1 MSGAEEL
8 AGVAEA
14 LPDALLEYVED
25 DGQGDVVADKPDD
38 QSSAEVEVDP
48 LVAKAQKDGWTDKDA
63 WVEAGKD
70 PDQWVDAK
78 EFISRKP
85 LYDRNRELKRELK
98 AERERTEKV
107 AKFASKAAET
117 ARKQVLAELESERLK
132 AVEIGDTEGFLE
144 AEKRI
149 KEAEKE
155 YPVAPEQDEE
165 PPEAQIPAPVKDFA
179 DRNAKW
185 FEKDKPMTIFMV
197 ESTKEYTAAGK
208 PLDEAIKLAE
218 ADVKREFAHKFLN
231 PNKDKPSAVGS
242 SNKEERPN
250 TVTHA
255 QLSAEQRQI
264 WSAIKKT
271 GMTFDEFVTDLKA
284 QGEFK

>member
-1 MSGAEEL
+1 MNGAEEL

-107 AKFASKAAET
+107 AKYAARAAET
-117 ARKQVLAELESERLK
+117 ARKQVFAELESEKYR
-132 AVEIGDTEGFLE
+132 AVEIGDVDGVKEVE
-144 AEKRI
+144 QRI

-155 YPVAPEQDEE
+155 YPLQPAEE
-165 PPEAQIPAPVKDFA
+165 PDANAEEIPAFVKEFA
-179 DRNAKW
+179 DRNSKW
-185 FEKDKPMTIFMV
+185 FEKNEDMTDLMFKKV
-197 ESTKEYTAAGK
+197 EKHSASGK
-208 PLDEAIKLAE
+208 PLDEAIRLAE
-218 ADVKREFAHKFLN
+218 ADVKRAFAHLFLN

>member
-1 MSGAEEL
+1 M
-8 AGVAEA
+8 AGAEA
-14 LPDALLEYVED
+14 LQGELADTLPNALLEYADTPADVDPPEGKTADPIVE
-25 DGQGDVVADKPDD
+25 A
-38 QSSAEVEVDP
+38 DP
-48 LVAKAQKDGWTDKDA
+48 LVTKAQKDGWTDKDA

-78 EFISRKP
+78 EFVSRKP

-107 AKFASKAAET
+107 AQYAAKAGET
-117 ARKQVLAELESERLK
+117 ARRQVLAELEAERLK
-132 AVEIGDTEGFLE
+132 AVEVGDTDGFLDV
-144 AEKRI
+144 EKRI

-155 YPVAPEQDEE
+155 YPLPPTEERASVAEE
-165 PPEAQIPAPVKDFA
+165 IPAPVKDFA

-185 FEKDKPMTIFMV
+185 FEKDKPMTVFMV

-208 PLDEAIKLAE
+208 SLDEALKLAE
-218 ADVKREFAHKFLN
+218 ADVKREFSHKFIN
-231 PNKDKPSAVGS
+231 PNKERPGAVGS
-242 SNKEERPN
+242 SNKEARPN

-255 QLSAEQRQI
+255 DLSPEQKQV
-264 WSAIKKT
+264 WSVLKKT
-271 GMTFDEFVTDLKA
+271 GMSIDGFVAGLKE